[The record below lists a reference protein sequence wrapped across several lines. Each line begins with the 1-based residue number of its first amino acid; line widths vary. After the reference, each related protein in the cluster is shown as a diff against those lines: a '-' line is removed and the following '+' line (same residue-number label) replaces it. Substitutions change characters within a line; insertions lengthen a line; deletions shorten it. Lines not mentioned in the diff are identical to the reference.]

1 MNLIKY
7 MLFVSVMFAIA
18 TISSCGVYS
27 PYGAA
32 TSGAK
37 TFSVSIF
44 EATHP
49 MVSATSALSISESLV
64 DRVQRQSTLKLVDGE
79 SELTFSGR
87 VVDWIVQPINV
98 QGDETASANRV
109 TITVDVIYTNN
120 LDESLSFQRKFSR
133 FVDVPSSS
141 DIFSI
146 EDVIASEIGE
156 LLSLDIFNAS
166 LGNW

>member
-1 MNLIKY
+1 MKLIEFI
-7 MLFVSVMFAIA
+7 LFICVLLAIA
-18 TISSCGVYS
+18 SISSCGVYS

-32 TSGAK
+32 TSGAN

-49 MVSATSALSISESLV
+49 LVSATSALSISESLV
-64 DRVQRQSTLKLVDGE
+64 DRVQRQSTLKLVSVD
-79 SELTFSGR
+79 SELKFSGR
-87 VVDWIVQPINV
+87 VVDWLVQPINV

-109 TITVDVIYTNN
+109 TITVDVIYTNSLN
-120 LDESLSFQRKFSR
+120 ESLSFQRKFSR

-146 EDVIASEIGE
+146 EDVIANEIGE

>member
-1 MNLIKY
+1 MSLVKCKLLIIVV
-7 MLFVSVMFAIA
+7 LVIT
-18 TISSCGVYS
+18 TITTCGVYS

-32 TSGAK
+32 TSGAQ
-37 TFSVSIF
+37 TFRVYRF

-49 MVSATSALSISESLV
+49 LVSATSALSISESLV
-64 DRVQRQSTLKLVDGE
+64 DRVQRQSNLKLVSGE
-79 SELTFSGR
+79 AELKFYGK
-87 VVDWIVQPINV
+87 VVDWLVQPINI

-109 TITVDVIYTNN
+109 TITVDVIYTNS
-120 LDESLSFQRKFSR
+120 LDESLSFQRKFNR

-141 DIFSI
+141 DLFSI
-146 EDVIASEIGE
+146 EDEIANEIGE

>member
-7 MLFVSVMFAIA
+7 ILFISVMFVIA

-87 VVDWIVQPINV
+87 VVDWLVQPINV

-146 EDVIASEIGE
+146 EDEIASEIGE

>member
-1 MNLIKY
+1 MSLVKCK
-7 MLFVSVMFAIA
+7 LFIIVVLVIT
-18 TISSCGVYS
+18 TITTCGVYS

-32 TSGAK
+32 TSGAQ
-37 TFSVSIF
+37 TFRVYRF

-49 MVSATSALSISESLV
+49 LVSATSALSISESLV
-64 DRVQRQSTLKLVDGE
+64 DRVQRQSNLKLVSGE
-79 SELTFSGR
+79 AELKFYGK
-87 VVDWIVQPINV
+87 VVDWLVQPINI

-109 TITVDVIYTNN
+109 TITVDVIYTNS
-120 LDESLSFQRKFSR
+120 LDESLSFQRRFNR

-141 DIFSI
+141 DLFSI
-146 EDVIASEIGE
+146 EDEIANEIGE

>member
-7 MLFVSVMFAIA
+7 MLFASVMFAIA

-87 VVDWIVQPINV
+87 VVDWLVQPINV

-109 TITVDVIYTNN
+109 TITVDVIYTNS
-120 LDESLSFQRKFSR
+120 LDESLSFQRKFNR

-146 EDVIASEIGE
+146 EDEIASEIGE

>member
-1 MNLIKY
+1 MNCVKCILFLGVVVFS
-7 MLFVSVMFAIA
+7 MLG
-18 TISSCGVYS
+18 CGVYS

-37 TFSVSIF
+37 TFSVSTF

-49 MVSATSALSISESLV
+49 LVSASSALSISESLV
-64 DRVQRQSTLKLVDGE
+64 DRVQRQSTLQLASGE
-79 SELTFSGR
+79 AELTFSGR
-87 VVDWIVQPINV
+87 VVGWMVQPINV

-120 LDESLSFQRKFSR
+120 LDESLSFQRKFNR
-133 FVDVPSSS
+133 FIDVPSSS
-141 DIFSI
+141 DLFSI
-146 EDVIASEIGE
+146 EDEIAKEVGE

>member
-1 MNLIKY
+1 MSLVKCK
-7 MLFVSVMFAIA
+7 LFIIVVLVIT
-18 TISSCGVYS
+18 TITTCGVYS

-32 TSGAK
+32 TSGAQ
-37 TFSVSIF
+37 TFRVYRF

-49 MVSATSALSISESLV
+49 LVSATSALSISESLV
-64 DRVQRQSTLKLVDGE
+64 DRVQRQSNLKLVSGE
-79 SELTFSGR
+79 AELKFYGK
-87 VVDWIVQPINV
+87 VVDWLVQPINI

-109 TITVDVIYTNN
+109 TITVDVIYTNS
-120 LDESLSFQRKFSR
+120 LDESLSFQRKFNR

-141 DIFSI
+141 DLFSI
-146 EDVIASEIGE
+146 EDEIANEIGE

>member
-1 MNLIKY
+1 MSWIKY
-7 MLFVSVMFAIA
+7 ILFIIVVFTIA
-18 TISSCGVYS
+18 TMSSCGVYS

-37 TFSVSIF
+37 TFRVYSF

-49 MVSATSALSISESLV
+49 LVSATSALSISESLV
-64 DRVQRQSTLKLVDGE
+64 DRVQKQSTLKLVSGE
-79 SELTFSGR
+79 AELKFYGK
-87 VVDWIVQPINV
+87 VVDWLVQPINV

-109 TITVDVIYTNN
+109 TITVDVIYTNS
-120 LDESLSFQRKFSR
+120 LDESLSFQRKFNR

-146 EDVIASEIGE
+146 EDEIANEIGE

>member
-1 MNLIKY
+1 MKLIKY
-7 MLFVSVMFAIA
+7 MLFVSVVSAIT
-18 TISSCGVYS
+18 TIGSCGVYS

-49 MVSATSALSISESLV
+49 LVSATSALSISESLV
-64 DRVQRQSTLKLVDGE
+64 DRLQRQSILKLVDGE
-79 SELTFSGR
+79 SELKFSGK
-87 VVDWIVQPINV
+87 VVDWFVQPINV

-109 TITVDVIYTNN
+109 TITVDVIYTNS
-120 LDESLSFQRKFSR
+120 LDESLSFQRNFSR

>member
-7 MLFVSVMFAIA
+7 MLFASVMFAIA

-87 VVDWIVQPINV
+87 VVDWLVQPINV

-109 TITVDVIYTNN
+109 TITVDVIYTNS

-133 FVDVPSSS
+133 FVDVSSSS

-146 EDVIASEIGE
+146 EDEIASEIGE

>member
-1 MNLIKY
+1 MRKSPTALDVEEDNLFCY
-7 MLFVSVMFAIA
+7 A
-18 TISSCGVYS
+18 
-27 PYGAA
+27 
-32 TSGAK
+32 
-37 TFSVSIF
+37 IF

-49 MVSATSALSISESLV
+49 LVSATSALSISESLV
-64 DRVQRQSTLKLVDGE
+64 DRVQRQSTLKLVSVD
-79 SELTFSGR
+79 SELKFSGR
-87 VVDWIVQPINV
+87 VVDWLVQPINV

-109 TITVDVIYTNN
+109 TITIDVIYTNSLN
-120 LDESLSFQRKFSR
+120 ESLSFQRKFSR

-146 EDVIASEIGE
+146 EDVIANEIGE

>member
-7 MLFVSVMFAIA
+7 MLFVSVVFAIA
-18 TISSCGVYS
+18 TIGSCGVYS
-27 PYGAA
+27 PYGASTA
-32 TSGAK
+32 GAK

-49 MVSATSALSISESLV
+49 LVSATSALSISESLV
-64 DRVQRQSTLKLVDGE
+64 DRVQRQSTLKLVSGE
-79 SELTFSGR
+79 SELQFSGR
-87 VVDWIVQPINV
+87 VVDWLVQPINV

-109 TITVDVIYTNN
+109 TITVDVIYTNS

>member
-109 TITVDVIYTNN
+109 TITVDVIYTNS
-120 LDESLSFQRKFSR
+120 LDESLSFQRKFNR

>member
-1 MNLIKY
+1 MNLRNYI
-7 MLFVSVMFAIA
+7 LFISVVFAIA
-18 TISSCGVYS
+18 TIASCGVYS

-49 MVSATSALSISESLV
+49 LVSATSALSISESLV
-64 DRVQRQSTLKLVDGE
+64 DRIQRQSTLKLVSGE
-79 SELTFSGR
+79 SELKFSGR
-87 VVDWIVQPINV
+87 VVDWLVQPINV

-109 TITVDVIYTNN
+109 TITVDVIYTNS

-146 EDVIASEIGE
+146 EDEIASEIGE